1 MQHAMKSAKKTKL
14 GALGLPLSESP
25 VDVQLAWK
33 KEIRRRMSD
42 IRAGRAKFIP
52 AEIAMRRAYRI
63 LETNQE
69 RAKQTDSHLINTVLQ
84 RGVNRAWKLRAVST
98 ASRKNGKAV
107 KTAKKSSTQKNTGL
121 KPGVN
126 ENHKTEIKYI
136 DIEMAEYVS
145 GHKLRLT
152 FNDATKRVVDFE
164 PFLNRATN
172 PMFTQYRRI
181 NKFKSFRI
189 DHGNLMWGDYELIF
203 PVMDLYRGEI

>member
-1 MQHAMKSAKKTKL
+1 MKSAKKTKL
-14 GALGLPLSESP
+14 EALGLPLSESP
-25 VDVQLAWK
+25 ADVQLAWK
-33 KEIRRRMSD
+33 KEIRKRMAD

-52 AEIAMRRAYRI
+52 AEVAMRRAYRI
-63 LETNQE
+63 LEINQE
-69 RAKQTDSHLINTVLQ
+69 RAKQAGSPLINTVLQ
-84 RGVNRAWKLRAVST
+84 RGASRAGKLRAVST

-107 KTAKKSSTQKNTGL
+107 KTTKRHSAHQNTRL

-136 DIEMAEYVS
+136 DVEMAEYVS

-152 FNDATKRVVDFE
+152 FNDATKRIVDFE
-164 PFLNRATN
+164 PFLKRATN
-172 PMFTQYRRI
+172 PMFTQYRRMS
-181 NKFKSFRI
+181 KFKSFRI